1 MNSTSALYVLTCG
14 TLAAADTHL
23 VVAGA
28 QRREWTVV
36 VAATPAATEFIDQAQ
51 LADLTGYPVR
61 LGYREPRGQ
70 DYPPVGAILLVG
82 ASFNTINKWAAGIS
96 DTLVLG
102 LLNEALG
109 GDVPIVVLPFL
120 NSSLANH
127 PAFSRSIVQLRESG
141 VRVLLGPGV
150 YEPQPPGTGEQRLP
164 TYPWTLALDEL
175 DKLRRGVG

>member
-1 MNSTSALYVLTCG
+1 MSPVPALYVLTCG
-14 TLAAADTHL
+14 TLAATVMHRA
-23 VVAGA
+23 VAEA
-28 QRREWTVV
+28 RRRGWAVIV
-36 VAATPAATEFIDQAQ
+36 GATPAAAEFIDQAQ
-51 LADLTGYPVR
+51 LAEMTGYPVR
-61 LGYREPRGQ
+61 LGYREPSGQ
-70 DYPPVGAILLVG
+70 KYPPVGAILLAG

-109 GDVPIVVLPFL
+109 SGVPIVVLPFL

-127 PAFSRSIVQLRESG
+127 PAFSRSIAQLRESG

-150 YEPQPPGTGEQRLP
+150 YEPQPPGTGKGRLP

-175 DKLRRGVG
+175 DRLTPR